1 LVPSLPV
8 LECGL
13 SGRKRHRLGE
23 FSIQDPWWPLCVRA
37 TVVTRPPHAAELRER
52 LREAKPSFPAAY

>member
-23 FSIQDPWWPLCVRA
+23 FSIFHEWPLCVRA